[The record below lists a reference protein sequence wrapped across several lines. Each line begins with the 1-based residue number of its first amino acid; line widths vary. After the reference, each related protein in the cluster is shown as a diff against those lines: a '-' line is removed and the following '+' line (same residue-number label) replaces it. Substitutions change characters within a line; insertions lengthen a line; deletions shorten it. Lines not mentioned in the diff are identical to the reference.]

1 MCNGVILSK
10 HLGIYEDQ
18 QEYSKDVT
26 CCCYFMLY
34 IQYVCTYNC
43 TYAVSTDLY
52 RPFFV
57 MSEQILQICLSTFK
71 PLQNGHTPLHQAS
84 WYGHVAVI
92 EVLLK
97 MEQQSTR
104 PIM

>member
-1 MCNGVILSK
+1 
-10 HLGIYEDQ
+10 
-18 QEYSKDVT
+18 
-26 CCCYFMLY
+26 MLLLFHASY
-34 IQYVCTYNC
+34 TVCTYVC
-43 TYAVSTDLY
+43 IYTIVRTYAVVMYCTDLY

-71 PLQNGHTPLHQAS
+71 SLQNGYTPLHHAS